1 MHGHVKPAIHV
12 HDLCVTLQGTEIL
25 HDVDLSIPE
34 GHFVGILGPNG
45 GGKTTLLRTLVG
57 VQAPTCGTIQ
67 VHGHAPTTP
76 AARRLLAYVPQN
88 ASHVDPKFPAT
99 AREVVAIARL
109 GRAKDA
115 PPGAGGPPDA
125 PGWWGGWRRRRLLDD
140 EHVEQAMKEVGVW
153 GLRDQ
158 RIGNL
163 SGGQRQRVFLAK
175 AMAQEPRILM
185 LDEPTTGI
193 DAEARANFYGILRH
207 LHRDHGLTILMVS
220 HESSH
225 MRLLADRLVVVDRTK
240 RFDGT
245 PQEFEAHEHN
255 VHVHDVQHAQGEA
268 PHGV

>member
-1 MHGHVKPAIHV
+1 MKPAIYA

-25 HDVDLSIPE
+25 HDIDLSIPA

-57 VQAPTCGTIQ
+57 VQAPTCGTLL
-67 VHGHAPTTP
+67 VHGDAPTSSV
-76 AARRLLAYVPQN
+76 ARRLLAYVPQN
-88 ASHVDPKFPAT
+88 ASQVDSKFPAT
-99 AREVVAIARL
+99 AYEVVRIARL
-109 GRAKDA
+109 GRRKGPENREANGEAK
-115 PPGAGGPPDA
+115 GLLGR
-125 PGWWGGWRRRRLLDD
+125 WRQRRQDD
-140 EHVEQAMKEVGVW
+140 DQHIDQAMKEVGVW
-153 GLRDQ
+153 NLRNE

-175 AMAQEPRILM
+175 AMAQEPRVLI

-193 DAEARANFYGILRH
+193 DEEARANFYGVLRH

-225 MRLLADRLVVVDRTK
+225 MKLLADRLIVIDRTK

-245 PQEFEAHEHN
+245 RQEFETYEHTA
-255 VHVHDVQHAQGEA
+255 HVHEVAHAQGEA

>member
-1 MHGHVKPAIHV
+1 MKLAIYA

-25 HDVDLSIPE
+25 HDIDLSIPE

-45 GGKTTLLRTLVG
+45 GGKTTLLRSLVG
-57 VQAPTCGTIQ
+57 VQAPTCGTLLI
-67 VHGHAPTTP
+67 HGHAAASP

-88 ASHVDPKFPAT
+88 ASQVEAKFPAT
-99 AREVVAIARL
+99 AYEVVRIARL
-109 GRAKDA
+109 GRRADGTA
-115 PPGAGGPPDA
+115 SPQEGGPQQK
-125 PGWWGGWRRRRLLDD
+125 PGFVERWNQRRRDD
-140 EHVEQAMKEVGVW
+140 AHAIDQAMKEVGVW
-153 GLRDQ
+153 NLRDQ

-175 AMAQEPRILM
+175 AMAQEPRVLI

-193 DAEARANFYGILRH
+193 DEEARANFYGVLRH

-225 MRLLADRLVVVDRTK
+225 MKLLADRLVVVDRTK

-245 PQEFEAHEHN
+245 RGEFEAYEHTA
-255 VHVHDVQHAQGEA
+255 HVHDVAHAQGEA